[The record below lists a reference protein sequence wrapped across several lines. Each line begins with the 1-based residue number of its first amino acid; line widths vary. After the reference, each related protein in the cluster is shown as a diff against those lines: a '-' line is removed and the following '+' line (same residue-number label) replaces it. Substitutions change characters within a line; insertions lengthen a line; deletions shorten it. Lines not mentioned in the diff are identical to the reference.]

1 MQEKFSRTAGL
12 NYHPRVLDLFNF
24 LVTLGAH
31 QEMLPP
37 ALQFPD
43 QRKALLRRMKA
54 IWCLFCLLFM
64 VSGRVVPSVS
74 EQEMCVTFFSTLKE
88 FSFLSPAPAAL
99 FLCIAFPLLTWHKP
113 SKPVHRTSPPWLSQS
128 SSGSP
133 LSPLPPQPKG
143 QQTS

>member
-1 MQEKFSRTAGL
+1 MGSSQPVNTYNQLPTHPLSVSLKVDVVFRSIQRWVVCPALTNLTGKIRRIRKHVELKMQEKFSRTAGL

-54 IWCLFCLLFM
+54 IWCLFRLLFM

-74 EQEMCVTFFSTLKE
+74 EQELCMTFFSTLKE
-88 FSFLSPAPAAL
+88 F
-99 FLCIAFPLLTWHKP
+99 
-113 SKPVHRTSPPWLSQS
+113 
-128 SSGSP
+128 
-133 LSPLPPQPKG
+133 
-143 QQTS
+143 